1 MPRLD
6 AMIGAMSLKSG
17 RLLGADA
24 GDAWWF
30 LDTRMTIKEDR
41 TLTAG
46 AYTLLEFAA
55 PHAFGPPRHIHDAE
69 DEAFFVLEGGLR
81 VECGDDAWDVE
92 AGGFVF
98 LPRAVP
104 HAFVVTSPGPVRA
117 LQLTSPGGF
126 EQFVAAV
133 GRPAGAAGLPAPS
146 EPDIPRL
153 ATAAGQFG
161 TNMVGPPLQVP

>member
-1 MPRLD
+1 MVP
-6 AMIGAMSLKSG
+6 MSLQSG
-17 RLLGADA
+17 RVLGADA

-30 LDTRMTIKEDR
+30 LDTRMTIKADR
-41 TLTAG
+41 SLTAG

-92 AGGFVF
+92 PGGFVF

-104 HAFVVTSPGPVRA
+104 HAFVVTSAEPVRA

-133 GRPAGAAGLPAPS
+133 GRLAPTAGLPEPS

-153 ATAAGQFG
+153 AAAAVRFG
-161 TNMVGPPLQVP
+161 TAMVGPPLQIT